1 MESAVVVAT
10 AEATA
15 EAVAVDEEVGTVT
28 EEELAVLLV
37 VLSVGTEVAVAKAA
51 RMVLVGKAVEKV
63 VAEG

>member
-1 MESAVVVAT
+1 MVVAT

>member
-1 MESAVVVAT
+1 VVVAT

>member
-10 AEATA
+10 AE
-15 EAVAVDEEVGTVT
+15 VT

>member
-1 MESAVVVAT
+1 MVVAT

-15 EAVAVDEEVGTVT
+15 EAVAVGEEVGTVT